1 MLQLFGHPFS
11 SYTWK
16 ALIPLYAGALPFTF
30 RMLDPEHQENGAVVQ
45 QRTPAGKFPL
55 LLDGEKAV
63 FEATGIIE
71 YLAATRPECR
81 TLLPADPAAAA
92 HMRML
97 DRVFDNYVMANML
110 RVVRAHLAA
119 PASPDQAEIAA
130 ARQALTRIY
139 RWLEAWLEAEG
150 KPQAVT
156 LLTCAAA
163 PSLFYADWVLPI
175 AAEGC
180 QRLADWRAALLALP
194 AVARCVDDARPYRK
208 LFPPGAP
215 SPDRD

>member
-16 ALIPLYAGALPFTF
+16 ALIPLYDRALPFTL
-30 RMLDPEHQENGAVVQ
+30 RMLDAEHPENDAEMQLH
-45 QRTPAGKFPL
+45 TPAGKFPL
-55 LLDGEKAV
+55 LLDDGKPV

-81 TLLPADPAAAA
+81 TLLPAGPVAAA

-97 DRVFDNYVMANML
+97 DRVFDNYVMANLM
-110 RVVRAHLAA
+110 RVVGAHIAA
-119 PASPDQAEIAA
+119 PTAPDQAVIAA
-130 ARQALTRIY
+130 SHKDLPRAY
-139 RWLEAWLEAEG
+139 RWLEAWLTSEG
-150 KPQAVT
+150 APQGVT
-156 LLTCAAA
+156 LLACAAA

-180 QRLADWRAALLALP
+180 PRLAAWRGALLALP
-194 AVARCVDDARPYRK
+194 AVARCVDEARPYRK
-208 LFPPGAP
+208 WFPPGAP
-215 SPDRD
+215 NPDRD

>member
-16 ALIPLYAGALPFTF
+16 ALIPLYDRAIPFTF
-30 RMLDPEHQENGAVVQ
+30 RILGPEHPENDAVMQ
-45 QRTPAGKFPL
+45 QCTPAGKFPL
-55 LLDGEKAV
+55 LLDDEKPI
-63 FEATGIIE
+63 FEATGIVE

-97 DRVFDNYVMANML
+97 DRVFDNYVMANFM
-110 RVVRAHLAA
+110 RVVQAHLTAPAA
-119 PASPDQAEIAA
+119 PNQADIAA
-130 ARQALTRIY
+130 ALQGLTRAY
-139 RWLEAWLEAEG
+139 RWLEAWLTSEG
-150 KPQAVT
+150 APQGVT

-175 AAEGC
+175 APEGC
-180 QRLADWRAALLALP
+180 PKLAAWRTALLALP

-208 LFPPGAP
+208 WFPPGAP
-215 SPDRD
+215 NPDRD

>member
-16 ALIPLYAGALPFTF
+16 ALIPLYDRALPFTL
-30 RMLDPEHQENGAVVQ
+30 RMLGPEHPDNQAIIE
-45 QRTPAGKFPL
+45 QRTPAAKFPL

-63 FEATGIIE
+63 FEATGIVE

-81 TLLPADPAAAA
+81 TLLPADPISAA

-97 DRVFDNYVMANML
+97 DRVFDNYVMASLM
-110 RVVRAHLAA
+110 RVVAAHLKA
-119 PASPDQAEIAA
+119 PAAPDQAVIAA
-130 ARQALTRIY
+130 AHQELARAY
-139 RWLEAWLEAEG
+139 SWLEAWLTEEG
-150 KPQAVT
+150 APQGVT

-175 AAEGC
+175 PAESC
-180 QRLADWRAALLALP
+180 PRLVAWRTALLSLP

-208 LFPPGAP
+208 WFPPGAP
-215 SPDRD
+215 DPDRD

>member
-16 ALIPLYAGALPFTF
+16 ALIPLYAHAVPFAF
-30 RMLDPEHQENGAVVQ
+30 RMLGPDHPESQVVVQ

-63 FEATGIIE
+63 FEATGIVE
-71 YLAATRPECR
+71 YLAATRQECR
-81 TLLPADPAAAA
+81 TLLPADPPAAA

-97 DRVFDNYVMANML
+97 DRVFDNYVMGTMS
-110 RVVRAHLAA
+110 RVVQAHLAT
-119 PASPDQAEIAA
+119 PAAPDQAEIAA
-130 ARQALTRIY
+130 ARQALARAY
-139 RWLEAWLEAEG
+139 RWLETWLEAEG
-150 KPQAVT
+150 EPPAVT
-156 LLTCAAA
+156 LVTCAAA

-180 QRLADWRAALLALP
+180 PRLAAWRGVLLALP
-194 AVARCVDDARPYRK
+194 PVARCINDARPYRP

-215 SPDRD
+215 DRD

>member
-1 MLQLFGHPFS
+1 MMQLFGHPFS
-11 SYTWK
+11 SFTWK

-30 RMLDPEHQENGAVVQ
+30 RMLGPDHPENQAIVQEC
-45 QRTPAGKFPL
+45 TPAGKFPL
-55 LLDGEKAV
+55 LFDGEKPV

-71 YLAATRPECR
+71 YLAATRPACR

-92 HMRML
+92 HVRML
-97 DRVFDNYVMANML
+97 DRVFDNYVMANMF
-110 RVVRAHLAA
+110 RVVQAHLAA
-119 PASPDQAEIAA
+119 PAAPDQVEIAA
-130 ARQALTRIY
+130 ARQALARTY
-139 RWLEAWLEAEG
+139 RWLETWLEAQGE
-150 KPQAVT
+150 PPAVT

-180 QRLADWRAALLALP
+180 PRLAAWRAALLVHP
-194 AVARCVDDARPYRK
+194 PVARCVDDARPYRK

-215 SPDRD
+215 DPDRD

>member
-1 MLQLFGHPFS
+1 MLQIFGHPFS

-16 ALIPLYAGALPFTF
+16 ALIPIYDRALPFTF
-30 RMLDPEHQENGAVVQ
+30 RMIGAEHPENYAVLQE
-45 QRTPAGKFPL
+45 RTPAGKFPL
-55 LLDGEKAV
+55 LLDGDRAV

-71 YLAATRPECR
+71 YLAATKPECR
-81 TLLPADPAAAA
+81 TLLAADPAVAA

-97 DRVFDNYVMANML
+97 DRVFDNYVMANTS
-110 RVVRAHLAA
+110 RVVQAHIAS

-130 ARQALTRIY
+130 ARQALTRAY
-139 RWLEAWLEAEG
+139 RWLETWLDAEG
-150 KPQAVT
+150 EPPAVT

-180 QRLADWRAALLALP
+180 PRLAAWRTALMALP
-194 AVARCVDDARPYRK
+194 PVVRCIDDARPYRK

-215 SPDRD
+215 DRD

>member
-30 RMLDPEHQENGAVVQ
+30 RMLGPDHPENQAIVQEC
-45 QRTPAGKFPL
+45 TPAGKFPL
-55 LLDGEKAV
+55 LFDGEKAV

-71 YLAATRPECR
+71 YLAATQPACR

-92 HMRML
+92 HVRML
-97 DRVFDNYVMANML
+97 DRVFDNYVMGNMF
-110 RVVRAHLAA
+110 RVVQAHLAA
-119 PASPDQAEIAA
+119 PAGPDQVEIAA
-130 ARQALTRIY
+130 ARQALARAY
-139 RWLEAWLEAEG
+139 RWLETWLETQGE
-150 KPQAVT
+150 PPAVT

-180 QRLADWRAALLALP
+180 PRLAAWRAALLALP
-194 AVARCVDDARPYRK
+194 PVARCVDDARPYRK

-215 SPDRD
+215 DPDRD